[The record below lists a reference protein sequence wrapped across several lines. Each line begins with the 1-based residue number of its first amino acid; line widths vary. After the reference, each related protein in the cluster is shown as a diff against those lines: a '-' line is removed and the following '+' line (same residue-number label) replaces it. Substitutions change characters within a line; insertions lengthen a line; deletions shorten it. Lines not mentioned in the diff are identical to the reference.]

1 MCSGLI
7 RCYLSV
13 LLANAT
19 SLNLSAPSLCP
30 EVSSA
35 GREKDSA
42 IGQNL
47 LLYIGLLYRR
57 LFDVFKDKERSWGGK
72 NTNKKW
78 KGLQCL
84 ILSNFVWLV
93 LHNSQPI
100 PRHSLHALG
109 NISNKVQKRTTGS
122 CKVISSF
129 WVRRT
134 IFSVASHLSG
144 ASLSGDFGGLSCL
157 SNGCILCTELP
168 PQQFHERYKEN
179 LLLPASHFSTT
190 NVLIKP
196 LHGISYKVSQTVI
209 IVACDVFGL
218 KKLVLL
224 KLMQKSGLCSWCY

>member
-1 MCSGLI
+1 M
-7 RCYLSV
+7 
-13 LLANAT
+13 
-19 SLNLSAPSLCP
+19 
-30 EVSSA
+30 
-35 GREKDSA
+35 
-42 IGQNL
+42 
-47 LLYIGLLYRR
+47 
-57 LFDVFKDKERSWGGK
+57 
-72 NTNKKW
+72 
-78 KGLQCL
+78 QCL

>member
-47 LLYIGLLYRR
+47 SSPDTGFCPSLCHHIPMSQP
-57 LFDVFKDKERSWGGK
+57 DMRSP
-72 NTNKKW
+72 
-78 KGLQCL
+78 
-84 ILSNFVWLV
+84 SNFVWLV